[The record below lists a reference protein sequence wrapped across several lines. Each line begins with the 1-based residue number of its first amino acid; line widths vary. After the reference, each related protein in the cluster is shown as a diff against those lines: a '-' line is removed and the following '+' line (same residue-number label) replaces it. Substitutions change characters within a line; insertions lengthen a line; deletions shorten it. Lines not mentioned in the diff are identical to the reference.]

1 MKFNEINNDK
11 TNDELFGPTSLRDRL
26 HAQLNALDNKIMQE
40 YDDLG
45 FEALMNTKVY
55 SKLFDKWDDGE
66 HDPNDVIAYYEPVPV
81 VMQAIAEMEDVSQNA
96 YDYLDLEESN
106 NSDSDLFAD
115 NTASR
120 LARYFSEKA
129 IAWKQL
135 ADEQRAIE
143 DDEEYADGFE
153 NTAYALEEV
162 ANAFKL
168 GMKAGLKEFRML
180 DTDPRENVA
189 EEIEDALGID
199 IYALAYPAMNESDN
213 NNKSDRDMFGNNKL
227 ASTIASRFEFPEGGN
242 LGYTEGGG
250 GIGYGGQRTNGL
262 VIVNRSTNQVA
273 FVPDF
278 TYFDEEPTQE
288 TLEEWWYDDSPD
300 YALDKLPLT
309 LQTIQKILTLNE
321 SDDDLFSTRA
331 APPPKNL
338 HLLKRWAISHPTA
351 PKSRAFRIVAEFGIY
366 RGLNLSQTLHILSE
380 MDTKHGREEGIDE
393 DEAEQL
399 YRAYEM
405 VYDAWVPNN
414 PDDIDQSA
422 AYYWNERP
430 GQLDEIDDNMFS
442 SRSTRFEGHDF
453 PNGGRYGFKIHLG
466 GYDGWSDLMIM
477 DRFTQEVV
485 TVPEWDLD
493 ADPKDITQAE
503 LTDLFFAVK
512 SKNNNGLNE
521 VADDD
526 LFGQDNTIDR
536 IHDAYGRIAD
546 YGNDGYEI
554 LDFLGGAY
562 NQLSDKYDS
571 GGDIDDII
579 ARSNAVERKQLLLD
593 LEYIADRCDEQYGNV
608 NEADD
613 DMFGSGVRQ
622 QMIAHMTDCI
632 NGWKKD
638 SVTDP
643 DGLDDIISWAEE
655 IRNNMK
661 IDFRTGMKQLIN
673 LSSSQ
678 GWADQIIEWA
688 GERGIDMDTA
698 YAIANREL
706 EEAEMDIAE
715 PPERPRK
722 TKTKNTPDIN
732 LNPFQTQADQP
743 LTNPNAP
750 AGSNNNPVNMRR
762 ADQRTTLN
770 KTASITPTGD
780 MKNMLGRMRNVSI
793 DPNLPGYPDQDPN
806 TLPSV
811 DVNTSNLPAVAG
823 QALRAAGVQSPEFH
837 QVANL
842 PGNMAAQIR
851 QLGRA
856 LFGSLTMTPTNRIYM
871 IANLGGQGPNST
883 QEVSAVANFLKQHG
897 QDRGPGEIDFDA
909 IMPGYRA
916 ETRMFTASGIRWMLV
931 KDFAGQYIYSWPEED
946 SADATPRLDEYEVDE
961 GALDWAK
968 KAAAATAI
976 GAAGVGMF
984 GTGQPNAPVQQP
996 AQVAAP
1002 VAKPAQPTAQH
1013 IEHMQKSLSRPNAQ
1027 LLITVARKHGLEG
1040 DELAQ
1045 FLAQTAHESA
1055 GFGIAGMKEKPQPG
1069 KKNYFAKYKH
1079 NAGNK
1084 SVNDAKK
1091 FFGRGFVQLTGKYNY
1106 AEASEYLYKN
1116 HLVKTPDALLRNPDL
1131 AADPVLAAEIAVWF
1145 WKRFVQPNVNN
1156 FTDTASVTKK
1166 INPAMRGFDDRKNKF
1181 AALKQIMK
1189 K

>member
-1 MKFNEINNDK
+1 MKFNEIDNNK

-26 HAQLNALDNKIMQE
+26 HAQLNALYDKIGKE

-55 SKLFDKWDDGE
+55 SKLFDKWDDGD
-66 HDPNDVIAYYEPVPV
+66 HDPNDVIAYHEPVPV
-81 VMQAIAEMEDVSQNA
+81 VMQAIAEMEHVSQHA
-96 YDYLDLEESN
+96 YDYLGLEESN

-120 LARYFSEKA
+120 LARYFAEKA
-129 IAWKQL
+129 REWYSM
-135 ADEQRAIE
+135 ADEQHADPEIGE
-143 DDEEYADGFE
+143 HADGTESDAFTIE
-153 NTAYALEEV
+153 GV

-168 GMKAGLKEFRML
+168 GLKPGLQAFIEMDTML
-180 DTDPRENVA
+180 RENAA
-189 EEIEDALGID
+189 EEIEEVLNID
-199 IYALAYPAMNESDN
+199 IYSLAGLNESD
-213 NNKSDRDMFGNNKL
+213 SDSDMFGNNKL
-227 ASTIASRFEFPEGGN
+227 ASTIATRFEFPEGGN

-262 VIVNRSTNQVA
+262 VIINRKSNQVA

-278 TYFDEEPTQE
+278 TYFDEEVTQE
-288 TLEEWWYDDSPD
+288 TLEQWWYEHDTE

-309 LQTIQKILTLNE
+309 IQTIQKILTLNE
-321 SDDDLFSTRA
+321 AEDDLFSARA

-338 HLLKRWAISHPTA
+338 HMLKRWASSHPTA
-351 PKSRAFRIVAEFGIY
+351 PYSRAFRIVAEFGIK
-366 RGLNLSQTLHILSE
+366 RGLNLAQTLNIFSE
-380 MDTKHGREEGIDE
+380 MDTDYGRNEYDIEEDV
-393 DEAEQL
+393 AEQL

-405 VYDAWVPNN
+405 IYDAWVPND
-414 PDDIDQSA
+414 PDAYNQSA
-422 AYYWNERP
+422 SYYWNERP
-430 GQLDEIDDNMFS
+430 NQINEIDADMFS

-466 GYDGWSDLMIM
+466 GFDGWADLMIM

-493 ADPKDITQAE
+493 ADSKDITQAE

-521 VADDD
+521 VADDSM
-526 LFGQDNTIDR
+526 FGHDTTINK

-571 GGDIDDII
+571 GGDIDDIV

-593 LEYIADRCDEQYGNV
+593 LEYIADRCDDQYGNI
-608 NEADD
+608 NEA
-613 DMFGSGVRQ
+613 
-622 QMIAHMTDCI
+622 
-632 NGWKKD
+632 
-638 SVTDP
+638 
-643 DGLDDIISWAEE
+643 
-655 IRNNMK
+655 
-661 IDFRTGMKQLIN
+661 
-673 LSSSQ
+673 
-678 GWADQIIEWA
+678 
-688 GERGIDMDTA
+688 
-698 YAIANREL
+698 
-706 EEAEMDIAE
+706 EADIAE

-722 TKTKNTPDIN
+722 TKTKTTPDIN
-732 LNPFQTQADQP
+732 LNPFQSQPDQP

-750 AGSNNNPVNMRR
+750 AGSNNNPVNIRR

-770 KTASITPTGD
+770 RTAGITPTGD
-780 MKNMLGRMRNVSI
+780 MKNMLGRMRNVDI
-793 DPNLPGYPDQDPN
+793 DPNLPGYPDQQPN

-811 DVNTSNLPAVAG
+811 DVNTNNLPAVAG
-823 QALRAAGVQSPEFH
+823 QTLKAAGVQSPEFH

-883 QEVSAVANFLKQHG
+883 QEVGAVANFLKQHG
-897 QDRGPGEIDFDA
+897 EDRGPGEIDFDA
-909 IMPGYRA
+909 IMPGYKA
-916 ETRMFTASGIRWMLV
+916 ETRMFTAAGIRWMLV

-984 GTGQPNAPVQQP
+984 GTGQPNAPVQQTVQQP
-996 AQVAAP
+996 APTV
-1002 VAKPAQPTAQH
+1002 KPTQPTAQH
-1013 IEHMQKSLSRPNAQ
+1013 IEQMQKSLARPNAQ
-1027 LLITVARKHGLEG
+1027 LLIRVARKHGLDG

-1045 FLAQTAHESA
+1045 FLAQCAHESA
-1055 GFGIAGMKEKPQPG
+1055 GFGISGMKEKPQPG

-1079 NAGNK
+1079 KAGNT
-1084 SVNDAKK
+1084 STVDAKK

-1106 AEASEYLYKN
+1106 AEASKYLYKN
-1116 HLVKTPDALLRNPDL
+1116 HLVKTPDALLRDPNL

-1181 AALKQIMK
+1181 VALTQLMNKQ
-1189 K
+1189 

>member
-66 HDPNDVIAYYEPVPV
+66 HNPNDVIAYYEPVPV
-81 VMQAIAEMEDVSQNA
+81 VMQAIAEMEDVSQHA

-135 ADEQRAIE
+135 ADEERAIE
-143 DDEEYADGFE
+143 DDEEYADGME
-153 NTAYALEEV
+153 NDAYALEEV
-162 ANAFKL
+162 ANAFKH
-168 GMKAGLKEFRML
+168 GMKAGLEEFRML

-213 NNKSDRDMFGNNKL
+213 NDKSDSNLFGKNKL
-227 ASTIASRFEFPEGGN
+227 ASTIATRFEFPEGGN

-262 VIVNRSTNQVA
+262 VIVNKSSNQVA

-288 TLEEWWYDDSPD
+288 TLEEWWYEHDAE

-321 SDDDLFSTRA
+321 EDDLFSTRA

-338 HLLKRWAISHPTA
+338 HMLKRWASSHPTA
-351 PKSRAFRIVAEFGIY
+351 PKARAFRIVADFGIE
-366 RGLNLSQTLHILSE
+366 RGLNLAKTLNIFSE
-380 MDTKHGREEGIDE
+380 MDLEYGREEYGIDE
-393 DEAEQL
+393 DVAEQL

-405 VYDAWVPNN
+405 VYDAWVPND
-414 PDDIDQSA
+414 PDAYNQSA
-422 AYYWNERP
+422 SYYWNERP
-430 GQLDEIDDNMFS
+430 GRINEIDDNMFS

-466 GYDGWSDLMIM
+466 GFDGWADLMIM

-493 ADPKDITQAE
+493 ADSKDITQAE

-536 IHDAYGRIAD
+536 IHNAYGRIAD

-571 GGDIDDII
+571 GGDIDDIV
-579 ARSNAVERKQLLLD
+579 ARSNAVERKQLVLD

-608 NEADD
+608 NEA
-613 DMFGSGVRQ
+613 
-622 QMIAHMTDCI
+622 
-632 NGWKKD
+632 
-638 SVTDP
+638 
-643 DGLDDIISWAEE
+643 
-655 IRNNMK
+655 
-661 IDFRTGMKQLIN
+661 
-673 LSSSQ
+673 
-678 GWADQIIEWA
+678 
-688 GERGIDMDTA
+688 
-698 YAIANREL
+698 
-706 EEAEMDIAE
+706 EADIAE

-722 TKTKNTPDIN
+722 TKTKTTPDIN
-732 LNPFQTQADQP
+732 LNPFQSQPDQP

-750 AGSNNNPVNMRR
+750 AGSSNNPVNIRR
-762 ADQRTTLN
+762 VDQRTTLN
-770 KTASITPTGD
+770 KTAGITPTGD

-793 DPNLPGYPDQDPN
+793 DPNLPDYPDQQPN
-806 TLPSV
+806 TLPSI

-823 QALRAAGVQSPEFH
+823 QALQAAGVQSPEFH

-897 QDRGPGEIDFDA
+897 EDRGPGEIDFDA

-916 ETRMFTASGIRWMLV
+916 ETRMFTAAGIRWMLV

-1106 AEASEYLYKN
+1106 AEASKYLYKN
-1116 HLVKTPDALLRNPDL
+1116 HLVKTPDALLRDPNL
-1131 AADPVLAAEIAVWF
+1131 AANPELAAEIAVWF

-1181 AALKQIMK
+1181 AALKQIMNK
-1189 K
+1189 

>member
-1 MKFNEINNDK
+1 MKFNEIDNNK

-26 HAQLNALDNKIMQE
+26 HAQLNALYDKIVKE

-45 FEALMNTKVY
+45 FEALMHTKVY
-55 SKLFDKWDDGE
+55 SKLFDKWDDGD
-66 HDPNDVIAYYEPVPV
+66 HDPNDVIAYHEPVPV

-96 YDYLDLEESN
+96 YDYLDLEENAQS
-106 NSDSDLFAD
+106 NSDL
-115 NTASR
+115 
-120 LARYFSEKA
+120 
-129 IAWKQL
+129 
-135 ADEQRAIE
+135 
-143 DDEEYADGFE
+143 
-153 NTAYALEEV
+153 
-162 ANAFKL
+162 
-168 GMKAGLKEFRML
+168 
-180 DTDPRENVA
+180 
-189 EEIEDALGID
+189 
-199 IYALAYPAMNESDN
+199 
-213 NNKSDRDMFGNNKL
+213 FGNNKL
-227 ASTIASRFEFPEGGN
+227 ASTIANRFEFPEGGN

-262 VIVNRSTNQVA
+262 VIVNRKSNQVA

-288 TLEEWWYDDSPD
+288 TLEEWWYDDSPE

-309 LQTIQKILTLNE
+309 IQTIQKILTLNE
-321 SDDDLFSTRA
+321 AEDDLFSTSNIL
-331 APPPKNL
+331 PKNL
-338 HLLKRWAISHPTA
+338 HMLKHWARSHPTDA
-351 PKSRAFRIVAEFGIY
+351 RSRAFRIVADFGIK
-366 RGLNLSQTLHILSE
+366 RRLNLSQTLHILSDFDAGDIE
-380 MDTKHGREEGIDE
+380 QYGIEEDV
-393 DEAEQL
+393 AEQL

-405 VYDAWVPNN
+405 VFDAWVPN
-414 PDDIDQSA
+414 DWTGDISA
-422 AYYWNERP
+422 AEYWNERP
-430 GQLDEIDDNMFS
+430 GQINEIDDDMFS

-466 GYDGWSDLMIM
+466 GFDGWADLMIM

-521 VADDD
+521 VADDSM
-526 LFGQDNTIDR
+526 FGHDTTINK
-536 IHDAYGRIAD
+536 IHNAYGRIAD

-571 GGDIDDII
+571 GGDIDDIV

-593 LEYIADRCDEQYGNV
+593 LEYIADRCDDQYGNI
-608 NEADD
+608 NEA
-613 DMFGSGVRQ
+613 
-622 QMIAHMTDCI
+622 
-632 NGWKKD
+632 
-638 SVTDP
+638 
-643 DGLDDIISWAEE
+643 
-655 IRNNMK
+655 
-661 IDFRTGMKQLIN
+661 
-673 LSSSQ
+673 
-678 GWADQIIEWA
+678 
-688 GERGIDMDTA
+688 
-698 YAIANREL
+698 
-706 EEAEMDIAE
+706 EADIAE

-722 TKTKNTPDIN
+722 TKTKTTPDIN
-732 LNPFQTQADQP
+732 LNTFQSQPDQP

-750 AGSNNNPVNMRR
+750 AGSNNNPVNIHR

-770 KTASITPTGD
+770 RTAGITPTGD
-780 MKNMLGRMRNVSI
+780 MKNMLGRMRNVDI
-793 DPNLPGYPDQDPN
+793 DPNLPDYPDQQPN

-811 DVNTSNLPAVAG
+811 DVNTNNLPAVAG
-823 QALRAAGVQSPEFH
+823 QTLKAAGVQSPEFH

-883 QEVSAVANFLKQHG
+883 QEVGAVANFLKQHG
-897 QDRGPGEIDFDA
+897 EDRGPGEIDFDA
-909 IMPGYRA
+909 IMPGYKA
-916 ETRMFTASGIRWMLV
+916 ETRMFTAAGIRWMLV

-984 GTGQPNAPVQQP
+984 GTGQPDAPVQQTVQQP
-996 AQVAAP
+996 AQIVAP
-1002 VAKPAQPTAQH
+1002 TAKPTQPTAQH
-1013 IEHMQKSLSRPNAQ
+1013 IEQMQKSLSRPNAQ
-1027 LLITVARKHGLEG
+1027 LLIRVARKHGLDG

-1045 FLAQTAHESA
+1045 FLAQCAHESA
-1055 GFGIAGMKEKPQPG
+1055 GFGISGMKEKPQPG

-1079 NAGNK
+1079 KAGNT
-1084 SVNDAKK
+1084 STVDAKK

-1106 AEASEYLYKN
+1106 AEASKYLYKN
-1116 HLVKTPDALLRNPDL
+1116 HLVKTPDALLRDPSL
-1131 AADPVLAAEIAVWF
+1131 AADPMLAAEIAVWF

-1181 AALKQIMK
+1181 SALTQLMNK
-1189 K
+1189 

>member
-1 MKFNEINNDK
+1 MKFNEIDNNK

-26 HAQLNALDNKIMQE
+26 HAQLNALDNKIMKE
-40 YDDLG
+40 YGDLG

-55 SKLFDKWDDGE
+55 SKLFDKWDDGD
-66 HDPNDVIAYYEPVPV
+66 HDPNDVIAYHEPVPV
-81 VMQAIAEMEDVSQNA
+81 VMQAIAEMEHVSQHA
-96 YDYLDLEESN
+96 YDYLGLEENAQSN
-106 NSDSDLFAD
+106 SDLFAD
-115 NTASR
+115 RMHTKLSKFFA
-120 LARYFSEKA
+120 EKA

-135 ADEQRAIE
+135 ADEERAFG
-143 DDEEYADGFE
+143 DGEEYADAQE
-153 NTAYALEEV
+153 EDAYALEEV
-162 ANAFKL
+162 AKAFKMGMGPGLNAFR
-168 GMKAGLKEFRML
+168 EL

-189 EEIEDALGID
+189 EEIEEVLNID
-199 IYALAYPAMNESDN
+199 IYALAYSNHLDESESDGN
-213 NNKSDRDMFGNNKL
+213 LFGKNKL
-227 ASTIASRFEFPEGGN
+227 ASTIANRFEFPEGGN

-262 VIVNRSTNQVA
+262 VIVNRKSNQVA

-288 TLEEWWYDDSPD
+288 TLEQWWYEHDEE

-309 LQTIQKILTLNE
+309 IQTIQKILTLNE
-321 SDDDLFSTRA
+321 AESDSDLFGHDTMLDKIHNAYARIYNYDNNGLELLDALAGTYNELSEKYNSANIDSIIAHANAIERKQLLLDLEYVADACDERYGHMGIYEAEDDLFSTSNIL
-331 APPPKNL
+331 PKNL
-338 HLLKRWAISHPTA
+338 HMLKHWARSHPTDA
-351 PKSRAFRIVAEFGIY
+351 RSRAFRIVADFGIK
-366 RGLNLSQTLHILSE
+366 RRLNLAQTLNIFSE
-380 MDTKHGREEGIDE
+380 MDTDYGRNEYDIEEDV
-393 DEAEQL
+393 AEQL
-399 YRAYEM
+399 YRTYEM
-405 VYDAWVPNN
+405 IYDAWVPND
-414 PDDIDQSA
+414 PDAYNQSA
-422 AYYWNERP
+422 SYYWNERP
-430 GQLDEIDDNMFS
+430 NQINEIDDDMFS

-466 GYDGWSDLMIM
+466 GFDGWADLMIM

-493 ADPKDITQAE
+493 ADSKDITQAE

-521 VADDD
+521 VADDSM
-526 LFGQDNTIDR
+526 FGHDTTINK

-571 GGDIDDII
+571 GGDIDDIV

-593 LEYIADRCDEQYGNV
+593 LEYIADRCDDQYGNI
-608 NEADD
+608 NEA
-613 DMFGSGVRQ
+613 
-622 QMIAHMTDCI
+622 
-632 NGWKKD
+632 
-638 SVTDP
+638 
-643 DGLDDIISWAEE
+643 
-655 IRNNMK
+655 
-661 IDFRTGMKQLIN
+661 
-673 LSSSQ
+673 
-678 GWADQIIEWA
+678 
-688 GERGIDMDTA
+688 
-698 YAIANREL
+698 
-706 EEAEMDIAE
+706 EADIAE

-722 TKTKNTPDIN
+722 TKTKTTPDIN
-732 LNPFQTQADQP
+732 LNPFQSQPDQP

-750 AGSNNNPVNMRR
+750 AGSNNNPVNIHR

-770 KTASITPTGD
+770 RTAGITPTGD
-780 MKNMLGRMRNVSI
+780 MKNMLGRMRNVDI
-793 DPNLPGYPDQDPN
+793 DPNLPDYPDQQPN

-811 DVNTSNLPAVAG
+811 DVNTNNLPAVAG
-823 QALRAAGVQSPEFH
+823 QTLKAAGVQSPEFH

-842 PGNMAAQIR
+842 PGNISAQIR

-883 QEVSAVANFLKQHG
+883 QEVGAVANFLKQHG
-897 QDRGPGEIDFDA
+897 EDRGPGEIDFDA
-909 IMPGYRA
+909 IMPGYKA
-916 ETRMFTASGIRWMLV
+916 ETRMFTAAGIRWMLV

-984 GTGQPNAPVQQP
+984 GTGQPNAPVQQTVQQP
-996 AQVAAP
+996 APTV
-1002 VAKPAQPTAQH
+1002 KPTQPTAQH
-1013 IEHMQKSLSRPNAQ
+1013 IEQMQKSLSRPNAQ
-1027 LLITVARKHGLEG
+1027 LLIRVARKHGLDG

-1045 FLAQTAHESA
+1045 FLAQCAHESA
-1055 GFGIAGMKEKPQPG
+1055 GFGISGMKEKPQPG

-1079 NAGNK
+1079 KAGNT
-1084 SVNDAKK
+1084 STVDAKK

-1106 AEASEYLYKN
+1106 AEASKYLYKN
-1116 HLVKTPDALLRNPDL
+1116 HLVKTPDALLRDPNL

-1181 AALKQIMK
+1181 VALTQLMNKQ
-1189 K
+1189 